1 MFIKLLT
8 IITACFVGGA
18 KSPPTLHKQKQTN
31 TIKETFV
38 QRGNYDWTFY
48 NRFNVVEN
56 ITNSG
61 GLSYSID
68 NVNNAVKLYNFSQDF
83 INGDYSPYLEI
94 TLPSSVF
101 YGHNLF
107 FNWVIEPLGDTQ
119 STYNDF
125 LRRLDRS
132 IEHEPFTDKYG
143 ENVLDGKT
151 YLEFSDYKNM
161 KTTDEFIL
169 HLNIIDLTTNPIPTF
184 DKTMIELW
192 TEKGLEEEVN
202 AAIEN
207 TKNTNYPL
215 YSMDFDYILSP
226 SDITS
231 DIPLSFRGDD
241 YTHIYKSDL
250 YNAINNRIGSV
261 SNNFTIKIWL
271 PIKNMRDLNIFAKG
285 NNIKLLSSNGSIVY
299 QYTQGNNIFDLTLPQ
314 DNRDFNFIELSFYDF
329 DSINS
334 NDIVLSV
341 SNSVDYTSFQNG
353 FDEGKKVGYEEGSKD
368 GYIEGKQNGV
378 EEGSQQGYEKGLE
391 EGESV
396 GYEKGYSDGIS
407 SKGFN
412 PFTLLST
419 AFDSVSKLLS
429 VNVFGGIT
437 LATLVS
443 IPLMFLVV
451 LFILK
456 LMKG

>member
-8 IITACFVGGA
+8 IITALFVGGA
-18 KSPPTLHKQKQTN
+18 KSPPSIHKQRQTN
-31 TIKETFV
+31 TIKETYV
-38 QRGNYDWTFY
+38 QRGDYDWTFY
-48 NRFNVVEN
+48 NVFDPYQN
-56 ITNSG
+56 ISSHIGFDYYIDGDNAIVLHNISTSG
-61 GLSYSID
+61 ELIL
-68 NVNNAVKLYNFSQDF
+68 NMTCNF
-83 INGDYSPYLEI
+83 EA
-94 TLPSSVF
+94 
-101 YGHNLF
+101 GHTYF
-107 FNWVIEPLGDTQ
+107 FNWKLETDPLNVNFTYYLYGFNNDYNYSRPFIETFEDG
-119 STYNDF
+119 YNPTIF
-125 LRRLDRS
+125 LQL
-132 IEHEPFTDKYG
+132 
-143 ENVLDGKT
+143 
-151 YLEFSDYKNM
+151 
-161 KTTDEFIL
+161 L
-169 HLNIIDLTTNPIPTF
+169 HYNGGVSEMFLYLNIIDLTTNPIPIF
-184 DKTMIELW
+184 DKSMIELW

-231 DIPLSFRGDD
+231 DIPLTFRGDD

-250 YNAINNRIGSV
+250 YNAINNRVGIV

-285 NNIKLLSSNGSIVY
+285 NNIKLLNGNGSIVY

-334 NDIVLSV
+334 NDVILSV
-341 SNSVDYTSFQNG
+341 SNSVDYNSFQNG
-353 FDEGKKVGYEEGSKD
+353 YEEGKKVGYEEGSKD
-368 GYIEGKQNGV
+368 GYMEGKQNGV

-391 EGESV
+391 EGESI

-407 SKGFN
+407 TKGFN

-419 AFDSVSKLLS
+419 AFESVSKLLS

-437 LATLVS
+437 LATLIS